1 MTPVRTDDD
10 GTYVDV
16 DSFADEAPMA
26 SDPPDPAASDE
37 TAAPA
42 PTASTSRKRPP
53 RALLLAIGGLVGLG
67 VVWGVWSLGEPA
79 NQLPAGHP
87 SVSAAP
93 VASGAPAASASAR
106 PLDEAKIAEWTTKV
120 TADPSDVA
128 TLRSLAAEYF
138 RVGKYAESATWQAKI
153 VELRPA
159 DVDNRLILGVAYY
172 SDGRYD
178 QAEAQWLKA
187 AELAPT
193 SADPWYN
200 LGFLYLSLEVPDDKR
215 AEAAWQ
221 KVVDMAPG
229 TDLARTAAGHL
240 DRLNTSVSA
249 QTSPAPSAPS
259 PVPSPTPTK

>member
-16 DSFADEAPMA
+16 DSLADEAPKA
-26 SDPPDPAASDE
+26 SDPGASDA
-37 TAAPA
+37 TT
-42 PTASTSRKRPP
+42 PTTSASTKRPP
-53 RALLLAIGGLVGLG
+53 KALLLALGGLVGLG
-67 VVWGVWSLGEPA
+67 VVWGVWSLGEPP

-93 VASGAPAASASAR
+93 AASGAAPAASASAR
-106 PLDEAKIAEWTTKV
+106 PLDEAKIAEWTAKV
-120 TADPSDVA
+120 AADPNDVS

-153 VELRPA
+153 VDLRPT

-178 QAEAQWLKA
+178 LAETQWLKA
-187 AELAPT
+187 AELDPT

-240 DRLNTSVSA
+240 DRLDTSVSA
-249 QTSPAPSAPS
+249 QTSPAPSPA
-259 PVPSPTPTK
+259 PSPTPTR